1 MNELIQNLVS
11 KVGISE
17 EQAQGI
23 IGTVVEFLKGKLPAS
38 VHGLLDSAI
47 GGGEGGDGA
56 DAGGVMDAAKGALGG
71 VLGGGEE

>member
-17 EQAQGI
+17 EQAQGS

-38 VHGLLDSAI
+38 VHGVLDSAI
-47 GGGEGGDGA
+47 GGEGGDGA

-71 VLGGGEE
+71 VLGGGGE